1 MKAKNS
7 LKTLLFFICLVC
19 FVSCEKN
26 EDENEPKETGYQEYI
41 LTVAS
46 QKLQGIVGIGVNVL
60 TDVYAVK
67 KDKSQEWKQFADI
80 QDFDYNNG
88 YEYAIKISETN
99 YLDYRRGTPAWSEY
113 KLIEIISKEK
123 KTLRGFLKIS
133 YQIGSTLIES
143 LELFQGFFV

>member
-7 LKTLLFFICLVC
+7 LKTLLFFICLVS

-26 EDENEPKETGYQEYI
+26 EDENEPKVTGYQEYI

-46 QKLQGIVGIGVNVL
+46 QKLQGVVGIGVNVL

-80 QDFDYNNG
+80 QDFDYKNG
-88 YEYAIKISETN
+88 YEYVIKISETN

-123 KTLRGFLKIS
+123 KTLNGFLKTS
-133 YQIGSTLIES
+133 YQIGGALIKS

>member
-7 LKTLLFFICLVC
+7 LKTLLFFICLVS

-26 EDENEPKETGYQEYI
+26 EDENEPKVTGYQEYI

-46 QKLQGIVGIGVNVL
+46 QKLQGVVGIGVNVL

-80 QDFDYNNG
+80 QDFDYKNG
-88 YEYAIKISETN
+88 YEYVIKISETN

-123 KTLRGFLKIS
+123 KTLKGFLKTS
-133 YQIGSTLIES
+133 YQIGGALIES

>member
-7 LKTLLFFICLVC
+7 LKTLLFFICLVS

-26 EDENEPKETGYQEYI
+26 EDENESKETGYQEYI

-80 QDFDYNNG
+80 QDFDYKNG
-88 YEYAIKISETN
+88 CEYVIKISETN
-99 YLDYRRGTPAWSEY
+99 YLDYRRGTPVWSEY

-123 KTLRGFLKIS
+123 K
-133 YQIGSTLIES
+133 GS
-143 LELFQGFFV
+143 QGLPENFIPNWWHTN

>member
-7 LKTLLFFICLVC
+7 LKTLLFFICLVS

-26 EDENEPKETGYQEYI
+26 EDENESKETGYQEYI

-46 QKLQGIVGIGVNVL
+46 QGIVGIGVNVL

-80 QDFDYNNG
+80 QDFDYKNG
-88 YEYAIKISETN
+88 YEYVIKISETN
-99 YLDYRRGTPAWSEY
+99 YLDYRRGTPVWSEY

-123 KTLRGFLKIS
+123 K
-133 YQIGSTLIES
+133 GS
-143 LELFQGFFV
+143 QGLPENFIPNWWHTN